1 MARSSLTEGSDEMQ
15 IKNEEAS
22 ARPVGPLLVE
32 SLPAEPPRAPARG
45 PRRTLGERFGLS
57 ERALWGIPTALAL
70 VALVVTVVL
79 PVLWLVYFSVR
90 DAEGAITLSNYV
102 DAFTNPLYLDPVW
115 NSIRLG
121 LTVMV
126 LCVVIGVPMAWLVSR
141 TDLPGRET
149 LRVAVY
155 ASFILPSLLSAVA
168 WVILAGPNA
177 GLLNRLMDNLFG
189 VKPFDVFSMTFLAF
203 IIAFSLFPYT
213 FIFTI
218 SSLDNVGGETEEA
231 AAILGAG
238 PIRRALTVT
247 LPLVAPAVL
256 SSMIVAFLQAVALY
270 GAPALIAV
278 PAGEHVITTQLFLF
292 FGFPRRPE
300 LAAAYGVPLVLFAAL
315 LMYGRRKVMGR
326 RSYVTVGG
334 QGSRQYRVALGR
346 WRWVVAAGAWG
357 VFGIAVLLP
366 GLTLLYVS
374 LVPRWSQGGWNL
386 TLEHYRWMF
395 DNAGNAVG
403 NSLKFAFW
411 AATLC
416 VLLGLTVS
424 YLNERRDSTV
434 TRFLSFLTTAPLVL
448 PGIILGIGMF
458 AAFSRPP
465 ILIYGTGVILVIAF
479 WGRFMPIAL
488 QNIQPAI
495 AAVHPELE
503 QASRIMGAGLLRTVA
518 RITVPLAGGA
528 MLSAWIFSFV
538 LSTHEIS
545 AALLLVSI
553 HTQVMPTLIVNL
565 YEQALYER
573 IAAIGMVMVL
583 VTMLAV
589 VVGRAVLGRRF
600 LLGGSR

>member
-1 MARSSLTEGSDEMQ
+1 MRTKQEVTST
-15 IKNEEAS
+15 I
-22 ARPVGPLLVE
+22 PVEPI
-32 SLPAEPPRAPARG
+32 PAAPIPPHPERAPGRG
-45 PRRTLGERFGLS
+45 PRHTLSERLGLS
-57 ERALWGIPTALAL
+57 ERVLWGIPTGLALA
-70 VALVVTVVL
+70 ALAATVVL
-79 PVLWLVYFSVR
+79 PVLWLVFYSIR
-90 DAEGAITLSNYV
+90 DAEGAITFANYA
-102 DAFTNPLYLDPVW
+102 DAFTNSLYLRPIW
-115 NSIRLG
+115 NSVRLG

-126 LCVVIGVPMAWLVSR
+126 LCVAIGVPMAWLVSR
-141 TDLPGRET
+141 TDLPGREL

-155 ASFILPSLLSAVA
+155 ASFILPSLLSAVS
-168 WVILAGPNA
+168 WVILASPNA
-177 GLLNRLMDNLFG
+177 GLLNQLTFSLFG
-189 VKPFDVFSMTFLAF
+189 ARPFNVFSMTFLAF

-213 FIFTI
+213 FIFTT

-231 AAILGAG
+231 AAILGAS

-247 LPLVAPAVL
+247 VPLVIPAIL

-270 GAPALIAV
+270 GAPALVAV

-315 LMYGRRKVMGR
+315 LMYTRRKVMGR

-334 QGSRQYRVALGR
+334 KGAQQYRVALGR
-346 WRWVVAAGAWG
+346 WRWIVGAGAWS
-357 VFGIAVLLP
+357 VFGLAVLLP

-374 LVPRWSQGGWNL
+374 LVPRWSAGSWSL
-386 TLEHYRWMF
+386 TTEHYRWMY
-395 DNAGNAVG
+395 DNAGDAFW

-424 YLNERRDSTV
+424 YLSERRNSRM
-434 TRFLSFLTTAPLVL
+434 TRILGFLTTAPLAL

-465 ILIYGTGVILVIAF
+465 LLLYGTGIILIVAF

-503 QASRIMGAGLLRTVA
+503 QASRIMGAGIVRTVS

-538 LSTHEIS
+538 LSTQEIS

-573 IAAIGMVMVL
+573 IAAIGMVMVVL
-583 VTMLAV
+583 TMTAV
-589 VVGRAVLGRRF
+589 VGGRMILGRRF